1 MPYTVA
7 NEVRAAALNGICALF
22 NSGQIR
28 LENSSSAEL
37 ATPTFGAT
45 AFGAATTASPSVA
58 TSNAIT
64 ADTTSI
70 TAGTIA
76 FIDFRTSGGA
86 SRIRGSVGVGTGDYQ
101 VADNVIPSGTT
112 SVGIPGG
119 VQFSLQITG

>member
-45 AFGAATTASPSVA
+45 AFGAATVASPSVA

-64 ADTTSI
+64 ADTSSI

-101 VADNVIPSGTT
+101 VVDNVIPSGTT

>member
-1 MPYTVA
+1 MPWTVA

-37 ATPTFGAT
+37 ATPTFGST
-45 AFGAATTASPSVA
+45 AFGSATNASPSVA

-86 SRIRGSVGVGTGDYQ
+86 SRLRGSVGVGTGDYQ

-112 SVGIPGG
+112 SVGISGG
-119 VQFSLQITG
+119 VQFSLQFTG